1 MADNE
6 NDFFKDDFDF
16 SIFEDKRSERENELR
31 REALRIE
38 KQKNEKEKSIYSKM
52 ISLLSI
58 FLSFG
63 FLIFLFF
70 LSVTDTE
77 KTVSQA
83 EKRTL
88 ALKPEF
94 SISEFFSGKWSAA
107 YEDYYSDNFPM
118 RDAFISVS
126 KKIETVFTRFSTS
139 GNNSVIVKIEKNED
153 DFAGEGITFK
163 EQQTTSSSEQTT
175 AENPTQKNGKNEK
188 YADDKDAKIT
198 RSVLIVDK
206 RAMEMFGY
214 TESLLKNYANLINNV
229 ADKIGNSAQVYSLVA
244 PTSVEFYGT
253 KEYRTGYHSQYD
265 AINKLY
271 SYMNDNV
278 KTVNAY
284 SELSAHSDDYIY
296 FRTDHHW
303 TARGAYYAY
312 TALCDLKHIA
322 PRTLETYASHGKIP
336 GDFLGTLYDLTK
348 SDVLAKNP
356 DYVEYFCPEGVD
368 GYIYDNAQM
377 TNPTNFLVVA
387 KNTSASNKYLAFI
400 AGDQPLE
407 KIVTPNK
414 NGKKII
420 VLKES
425 YGNAF
430 VPFLCNDYEEI
441 YVVDPRK
448 LTFDLKNFVAA
459 NSINDVL
466 LINYAFAIG
475 NKTYT
480 DAVWEMIK

>member
-1 MADNE
+1 MTE
-6 NDFFKDDFDF
+6 NNDDFFDDDFDL
-16 SIFEDKRSERENELR
+16 SMFEDEKGERENELR
-31 REALRIE
+31 KEALKIE
-38 KQKNEKEKSIYSKM
+38 QRKNEKEKSIYSKM
-52 ISLLSI
+52 ISFLSI
-58 FLSFG
+58 FLCFG

-70 LSVTDTE
+70 LSVTDADNM
-77 KTVSQA
+77 VSQA

-88 ALKPEF
+88 ASKPDF
-94 SISEFFSGKWSAA
+94 SLSEFFSGRWTTE

-118 RDAFISVS
+118 RDAFISFS
-126 KKIETVFTRFSTS
+126 KKIETVFTRFAGSK
-139 GNNSVIVKIEKNED
+139 NNSVIVRIEKNED
-153 DFAGEGITFK
+153 DFAGEGVTFK
-163 EQQTTSSSEQTT
+163 DKQTTSENEQTT
-175 AENPTQKNGKNEK
+175 AGNLTQKNSKNEK
-188 YADDKDAKIT
+188 YADDKNAKIT
-198 RSVLIVDK
+198 RSVLIVND

-214 TESLLKNYANLINNV
+214 TESLLKNYAHMVNSV
-229 ADKIGNSAQVYSLVA
+229 AGKLGDSAQVYSLVA

-271 SYMNDNV
+271 SYMDSSV

-284 SELSAHSDDYIY
+284 PELSAHSDDYIY

-312 TALCDLKHIA
+312 TAFCDLKHIA

-348 SDVLAKNP
+348 SDILAKNP

-368 GYIYDNAQM
+368 GYIYDNAKM
-377 TNPTNFLVVA
+377 ENPMSFLVVA
-387 KNTSASNKYLAFI
+387 KNTAASNKYLAFI

-448 LTFDLKNFVAA
+448 LTFDLKDFIMA

-475 NKTYT
+475 NTTYT
-480 DAVWEMIK
+480 DAVLEMIK